1 MVHLRKSVFLV
12 LLFILSGCGQKV
24 SFSFEVLTPEAST
37 PTVVPSAT
45 PVVEPIVQSVA
56 SRTFVPQ
63 AVTWPTDFSPVL
75 YGGKWYDQTIFL
87 LLGGVSNTE
96 WLTPDRSVTR
106 YGGEAT
112 YSLHSLTQASKYFL
126 WGEMPEISPT
136 CKIYTVGTE
145 AGLDE
150 AGFVAVLNGWNIQKR
165 HVSELSAEGE
175 FYQQAVLDWLTTEG
189 LKEAEIGTLQVIRV
203 DLEGDGTD
211 EIFISATRLD
221 GQITKAGDYSIV
233 LMRKVIGNDIV
244 TKLVAG
250 EVYHSNDAELTFPR
264 TYSLANFIDLNQ
276 DGVLEVVVGYS
287 KWEGFGARVYQADG
301 QELTQVLQ
309 AGC

>member
-1 MVHLRKSVFLV
+1 MLHLRKSIIFV
-12 LLFILSGCGQKV
+12 LLFVLSACSPKV
-24 SFSFEVLTPEAST
+24 SFEVLTPEAST
-37 PTVVPSAT
+37 PTVAPSAT

-56 SRTFVPQ
+56 SPTFVPQ
-63 AVTWPTDFSPVL
+63 AVAGPTDFSPVL
-75 YGGKWYDQTIFL
+75 YGGNRYDQTVFL
-87 LLGGVSNTE
+87 LLGGVSNSE
-96 WLTPDRSVTR
+96 WLTPDMSVTR

-112 YSLHSLTQASKYFL
+112 YSLHSLTQASKYSL
-126 WGEMPEISPT
+126 WGEMPEFSPT

-145 AGLDE
+145 ARLDE
-150 AGFVAVLNGWNIQKR
+150 TGFVAVLDGWNIQKR
-165 HVSELSAEGE
+165 PVSELSAEGE
-175 FYQQAVLDWLTTEG
+175 FYQQAVLDWLTTTEG
-189 LKEAEIGTLQVIRV
+189 MKEAEIGTLQVIRV

-233 LMRKVIGNDIV
+233 LMRKVIENDIV

-250 EVYHSNDAELTFPR
+250 EVYHSKDAELTFPR

-276 DGVLEVVVGYS
+276 DGVLEVVVGYL
-287 KWEGFGARVYQADG
+287 KWEGFGARVYQANG
-301 QELTQVLQ
+301 QDLRQVLQ